1 MPKIAKKTDS
11 KMTTAKTGQ
20 TNIEREVDFLHEV
33 GTLRY
38 ISRTWK
44 QFFAPATENLA
55 EHILRVTWTA
65 LTIAKHEGVTNTDKI
80 IKMALVHDL
89 SESRS
94 VDVHYVSRLYAE
106 RFEAAAIRDTLAG
119 TALAAEFIELWEEC
133 EKRDTI
139 EAKIIK
145 DADNLEVDLEL
156 QELAAMGYTIKN
168 ALKEVRQQVGET
180 KLYTETAKKMWQA
193 IQKSD
198 PHHWHVTAKNRLTSG
213 DWKK

>member
-1 MPKIAKKTDS
+1 MPKPKKTPDI
-11 KMTTAKTGQ
+11 A
-20 TNIEREVDFLHEV
+20 REVDFLHEV

-38 ISRTWK
+38 VSRTWK

-65 LTIAKHEGVTNTDKI
+65 LTIAKYEGVTTTDKLM
-80 IKMALVHDL
+80 KMALVHDL

-94 VDVHYVSRLYAE
+94 VDVNYVSRLYAE
-106 RFEAAAIRDTLAG
+106 RFEAAAIKDTLAG
-119 TALAAEFIELWEEC
+119 TIHEEELIALWEEC
-133 EKRDTI
+133 EKRETI

-156 QELAAMGYTIKN
+156 QELGAMGYSIKD
-168 ALKEVRQQVGET
+168 ALHDVRAQVGKT
-180 KLYTETAKKMWQA
+180 KLYTETAKKMWAA

-198 PHHWHVTAKNRLTSG
+198 PHHWHTTAKNRLTSG